1 MARAPRARRAA
12 RDEAGPAAVQTIWA
26 ELKGRLEQRLTQLN
40 EEIRRYPTP
49 IARCDEQ
56 LGALLEQRAALFG
69 RLKQL
74 DGFDAA
80 ARKRQN
86 HMRQI
91 HAVLDLP
98 SDPADQQ
105 EQRLRARLKHQL
117 SKLGR

>member
-1 MARAPRARRAA
+1 M
-12 RDEAGPAAVQTIWA
+12 VQAIWA
-26 ELKGRLEQRLTQLN
+26 ELKGHLERRVTQLN

-56 LGALLEQRAALFG
+56 LGALLEQRATLFG

-86 HMRQI
+86 QI
-91 HAVLDLP
+91 HAVLDMP
-98 SDPADQQ
+98 FDPADQQ
-105 EQRLRARLKHQL
+105 EQRLRAHLKHQL